1 MAYTD
6 AGTGW
11 GLTPGAASENLSRM
25 AGGGYGSMY
34 GDNNNSPIYEQRM
47 AQIRGNFASR
57 QAQLG
62 EERRRTENDRANT
75 LAQQKYGTQKDQ
87 YEKDYLMKQEQYDQ
101 SQQNWEKNWEFNQ
114 QKYEDDQKAEKRE
127 MMLKLYGSAGGAKF
141 GSDAEKRAYYDALGI
156 PYPESPT
163 SPWDDY
169 NRRMQEYRRNK
180 SGWNPQNGPFP
191 GSTPNPPGYTPP
203 EKIVTPNR

>member
-101 SQQNWEKNWEFNQ
+101 SQENWQENWDFNQ
-114 QKYEDDQKAEKRE
+114 QKYNDNQYRLNMEEQDKIKGIWD
-127 MMLKLYGSAGGAKF
+127 
-141 GSDAEKRAYYDALGI
+141 KRAEAGRLAYAKSHSAE
-156 PYPESPT
+156 PEV
-163 SPWDDY
+163 
-169 NRRMQEYRRNK
+169 
-180 SGWNPQNGPFP
+180 P
-191 GSTPNPPGYTPP
+191 GSRGYRLETGRTGRQ
-203 EKIVTPNR
+203 IWVDIATGQVVSNAVATGRQSATRR